1 MLDTLRKKF
10 IVTNMI
16 LVGIVLVIVFVT
28 ICTNIYAIQKEE
40 VEKTLHAPFAGGN
53 RYEAEMGV
61 LTSIVVIVD
70 HKGKFAETYLNGAIL
85 DRDTLKLAV
94 SKVMN
99 GTETKGKLGRENLY
113 FEKSQLLNSMT
124 AIVFVDSH
132 RLELV
137 MARTIS
143 VSVIALLL
151 AMIIVYFISR
161 FVAGIAIEPVE
172 KSWEQQ
178 KQFIA
183 DASHELKTPLTVILA
198 NSDILK
204 HRKSSTIGDEE
215 KWIDSTMQ
223 EATHMKSLV
232 DDMLYLAKN
241 DSGHIVEE
249 KSQFNLSR
257 LVSGDI
263 LQLEPLAYEKGMTI
277 EDSIEPD
284 IQITANERDIRQ
296 LVHILIDNA
305 IKYTEIKDSY
315 KNSRY
320 IQYSNCPWT
329 GDNFIEVS
337 LYKEKKNTIVL
348 SVKNQG
354 EIIDGDKLQ
363 HLFDRF
369 YRTDTARAKEGVGG
383 TGLGLAIAKAI
394 VEKNNGTIEVNSGID
409 CGPKEMQGTGFT
421 IRFDNN

>member
-10 IVTNMI
+10 IVTNML
-16 LVGIVLVIVFVT
+16 LVGIVLVIVFLT
-28 ICTNIYAIQKEE
+28 ICTIIYDIQKDE
-40 VEKTLHAPFAGGN
+40 VEKTLQAPFAGGV
-53 RYEAEMGV
+53 RYDTDMGV

-70 HKGKFAETYLNGAIL
+70 HKGNFAETYLNGATL
-85 DRDTLKLAV
+85 DRETLKFAV

-99 GTETKGKLGRENLY
+99 DDEAKGKLHKENLY
-113 FEKSQLLNSMT
+113 FEKSQVLPNMT
-124 AIVFVDSH
+124 GIVFVDSH
-132 RLELV
+132 RLESV

-143 VSVIALLL
+143 VSVIALIM
-151 AMIIVYFISR
+151 AMVIVYFISR

-172 KSWEQQ
+172 NSWEQQ

-204 HRKSSTIGDEE
+204 HRKSSTIGEEE

-241 DSGHIVEE
+241 DSGHIVNE
-249 KSQFNLSR
+249 KTQFNLSR

-263 LQLEPLAYEKGMTI
+263 LQLEPLAYEKGITI
-277 EDSIEPD
+277 EDNIESD

-296 LVHILIDNA
+296 LVHILVDNA
-305 IKYTEIKDSY
+305 IKYTEIKGT
-315 KNSRY
+315 NG
-320 IQYSNCPWT
+320 IA
-329 GDNFIEVS
+329 IEVS
-337 LYKEKKNTIVL
+337 LYKEKKNSVVL
-348 SVKNQG
+348 SVKNPG
-354 EIIDGDKLQ
+354 EIIEGEKLQ

-369 YRTDTARAKEGVGG
+369 YRTDTARAKEGTGG
-383 TGLGLAIAKAI
+383 TGLGLAIAKSI
-394 VEKNNGTIEVNSGID
+394 VEKNNGTISVNSGID
-409 CGPKEMQGTGFT
+409 CGPNDMQGTGFI
-421 IRFDNN
+421 IRFSN

>member
-1 MLDTLRKKF
+1 MLETLRKKF

-16 LVGIVLVIVFVT
+16 LVGIVLVIVFLT
-28 ICTNIYAIQKEE
+28 ICTNIYDIQKDE
-40 VEKTLHAPFAGGN
+40 VERTLHAPFAGGT
-53 RYEAEMGV
+53 RYETEMGV

-70 HKGKFAETYLNGAIL
+70 HKGNFAETYLNGATM
-85 DRDTLKLAV
+85 DRSTLKYAV

-99 GTETKGKLGRENLY
+99 DDEEKGKLGRENLY
-113 FEKSQLLNSMT
+113 YEKSQVLNSMT

-132 RLELV
+132 RLESV
-137 MARTIS
+137 MARTIA
-143 VSVIALLL
+143 VSIIALIL
-151 AMIIVYFISR
+151 AMVIVYFISR
-161 FVAGIAIEPVE
+161 FVAGIAIEPVQN
-172 KSWEQQ
+172 SWEQQ

-204 HRKSSTIGDEE
+204 HRKSSTIGEEE

-241 DSGHIVEE
+241 DSGHIIEE
-249 KSQFNLSR
+249 KKEFNLSR
-257 LVSGDI
+257 LVAGDI
-263 LQLEPLAYEKGMTI
+263 LQLEPLAYEKGI
-277 EDSIEPD
+277 AIDDNVEPD

-296 LVHILIDNA
+296 LVHILVDNA
-305 IKYTEIKDSY
+305 IKYTDIKM
-315 KNSRY
+315 
-320 IQYSNCPWT
+320 YSPAA
-329 GDNFIEVS
+329 IEVS
-337 LYKEKKNTIVL
+337 LYKEKKNGIVL

-354 EIIDGDKLQ
+354 EIIEGEKLQ

-383 TGLGLAIAKAI
+383 TGLGLAIAKSI
-394 VEKNNGTIEVNSGID
+394 VEKNGGEIKVDSGME
-409 CGPKEMQGTGFT
+409 CGPKGLQGTGFT
-421 IRFDNN
+421 IRFTN